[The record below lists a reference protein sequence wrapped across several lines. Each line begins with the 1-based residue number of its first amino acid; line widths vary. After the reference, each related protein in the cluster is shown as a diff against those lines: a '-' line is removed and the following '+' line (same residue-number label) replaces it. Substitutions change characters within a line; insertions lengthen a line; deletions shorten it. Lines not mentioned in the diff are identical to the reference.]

1 MSKLRFALFSLI
13 ADAVLVNI
21 SIILAFELRFLGH
34 IPAFNFAAYTKIWW
48 LITLAYLA
56 AGWVYGLYEPEKID
70 SPWSTSRAVFTSVTF
85 GTLFVAALAFLGGAA
100 TSSFAR
106 LTLLFSY
113 IIDLTLL
120 IAWRIAFL
128 RFFPIKWPKQRTLIL
143 GTNEAAQD
151 LARSCRLRTKWGWDF
166 KGFIAIAHSKNKA
179 LADDF
184 SPECLLGTTDDLQ
197 QILIDNKINRLLVAE
212 PYEIRPLIESIV
224 LDDNLSIIIDVV
236 PAMYETFLGT
246 IDSIVGD
253 VPLMHIVTGKQSRY
267 QVWMKRTVDFC
278 GALLLTILLS
288 PIWLIA
294 GLAII
299 IEDGFPVFYKQQR
312 VGIHQKPFDV
322 YKMRTMVKDAEKLSG
337 PVLASEDDPRITKV
351 GKVLRTYRI
360 DELPQLI
367 NVLKGT
373 MSFIGPR
380 PERPVFVAE
389 YLETIPGYA
398 ERFRIKPG
406 VTGLAQINGGYATT
420 PARKLKYDL
429 MYVYHQSIAMDAQVV
444 IETLKV
450 VLTGKG
456 AR

>member
-1 MSKLRFALFSLI
+1 MSKLRFTLFSLI
-13 ADAVLVNI
+13 ADAILVNL
-21 SIILAFELRFLGH
+21 SIILAFELRFLGS
-34 IPAFNFAAYTKIWW
+34 IPAFNFSAYTRIWW
-48 LITLAYLA
+48 IITLAYLA

-85 GTLFVAALAFLGGAA
+85 GTLVVAAIAFLGGAS

-113 IIDLTLL
+113 VIDLVLL

-128 RFFPIKWPKQRTLIL
+128 RFFPIKWPTQRTLIL

-166 KGFIAIAHSKNKA
+166 KGFVAIAGGKQHS
-179 LADDF
+179 LDDDF
-184 SPECLLGTTDDLQ
+184 APECLLGTTTNLHE
-197 QILIDNKINRLLVAE
+197 ILKTKKINRLLIAE
-212 PYEIRPLIESIV
+212 PFEIRPLIESIV
-224 LDDNLSIIIDVV
+224 LDDALNISIDVV
-236 PAMYETFLGT
+236 PSMYEIFLGT

-253 VPLMHIVTGKQSRY
+253 VPLMHIVTGKQPRY
-267 QVWMKRTVDFC
+267 QVWLKRTVDFV
-278 GALLLTILLS
+278 GALVLTIVLS
-288 PIWLIA
+288 PLWLIA
-294 GLAII
+294 GLAIL
-299 IEDGFPVFYKQQR
+299 IEDGFPIFYKQQR
-312 VGIHQKPFDV
+312 VGVHLKPFDV

-337 PVLASEDDPRITKV
+337 PVLASEDDPRITRV
-351 GKVLRTYRI
+351 GKILRTYRI

-367 NVLKGT
+367 NVLKGS

-380 PERPVFVAE
+380 PERPVFVEE

-429 MYVYHQSIAMDAQVV
+429 MYVYHQSMAMDAQVV

>member
-1 MSKLRFALFSLI
+1 MSKLRFTLFSLV
-13 ADAVLVNI
+13 ADAVLVNL
-21 SIILAFELRFLGH
+21 SIVLAFEIRFLGA
-34 IPAFNFAAYTKIWW
+34 IPSFNFTAYANIWW
-48 LITLAYLA
+48 LITAAYLM
-56 AGWVYGLYEPEKID
+56 AGWVYGLYEPEKVD

-85 GTLFVAALAFLGGAA
+85 GTLLVVAIAFMGGTA

-113 IIDLTLL
+113 VIDLVLL

-143 GTNEAAQD
+143 GTNQAAQD

-166 KGFIAIAHSKNKA
+166 KGFISIADGEAHT
-179 LADDF
+179 LDDDF
-184 SPECLLGTTDDLQ
+184 APECLLGTTSDLQ
-197 QILIDNKINRLLVAE
+197 RILIDKKINRLLIAE
-212 PYEIRPLIESIV
+212 PYDVRPLVESVV
-224 LDDNLSIIIDVV
+224 LDDSLKVTVDVV

-253 VPLMHIVTGKQSRY
+253 VPLMRIATGNLPRY
-267 QVWMKRTVDFC
+267 QTWVKRAVDFV
-278 GALLLTILLS
+278 GAVFLTIILS
-288 PIWLIA
+288 PIWMIA
-294 GLAII
+294 CLAII

-351 GKVLRTYRI
+351 GKFLRTYRI

-367 NVLKGT
+367 NVLQGT

-389 YLETIPGYA
+389 YLKTIPGYA

-429 MYVYHQSIAMDAQVV
+429 MYVYHQSLAMDAQVV